1 MIDEHRHSQI
11 SRMLSH
17 SYSRRSVVGV
27 PKFLQVEISDL
38 RGEDLTEL
46 DLQISGGLSDPYIL
60 VTADPP
66 QILASPTPIK
76 SEVIYHNINPVWDKP
91 IVFQL
96 CTIDLNGLSNTAH
109 LFLSGEHASYL
120 STGVLN

>member
-1 MIDEHRHSQI
+1 M
-11 SRMLSH
+11 
-17 SYSRRSVVGV
+17 GA
-27 PKFLQVEISDL
+27 PKYLQVEISDL
-38 RGEDLTEL
+38 QGEDLTEL

-66 QILASPTPIK
+66 QILASPSPIK
-76 SEVIYHNINPVWDKP
+76 SEVIYHNINPIWEKP

-109 LFLSGEHASYL
+109 LFLSGKHKPYL
-120 STGVLN
+120 LCLLLILIYMS